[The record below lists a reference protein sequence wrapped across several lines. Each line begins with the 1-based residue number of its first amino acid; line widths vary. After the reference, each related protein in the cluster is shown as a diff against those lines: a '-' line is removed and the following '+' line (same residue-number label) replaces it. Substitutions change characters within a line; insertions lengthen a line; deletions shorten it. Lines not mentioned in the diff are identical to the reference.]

1 LWLGSEGEPR
11 RDAPEPELIQNVIG
25 RRKSGGL
32 MKVCM
37 HFLTYKYNSEIL
49 MKRLVISS
57 FTLAMLA
64 AASSA
69 QAQSSVTLYGIL
81 DDAVAYYNNVGHAS
95 LLEMQADDLTSNGFG
110 LKGQEDLGGGLRAV
124 FKLENGSNPNTGKL
138 SQGGRMFGRQAYVG
152 LASDS
157 LGTVVAGRVYDPT
170 VDLIQP
176 LTGDGYSPAFTDPGD
191 ADNNDNTFRVDD
203 ALKYTSPDYNGL
215 QYELMYAF
223 GGVAGSVASEESSS
237 AAAAYSHGNLSIAAG
252 YVYTKNDGPGG
263 VGTADQTQNNSVTPL
278 YGNVAFTGSRLISQA
293 AAQYVFGKF
302 TANVRYS
309 NAQWKPG
316 AAFAAF
322 NRTETFNT
330 GATSL
335 AYLMTPSIQLDIGYN
350 YTHSSGASSATYN
363 NVAAGAEYFLSKRTT
378 LYAVGGYSHASG
390 TTFSQDGNSIVAA
403 GGTVGDLESSS
414 STPNQTVII
423 LGMTTKF

>member
-1 LWLGSEGEPR
+1 
-11 RDAPEPELIQNVIG
+11 
-25 RRKSGGL
+25 
-32 MKVCM
+32 
-37 HFLTYKYNSEIL
+37 

-57 FTLAMLA
+57 LTLATLA

-69 QAQSSVTLYGIL
+69 QAQSSVTLYGEMDNAI
-81 DDAVAYYNNVGHAS
+81 AYYNNVGHAS
-95 LLEMQADDLTSNGFG
+95 LLELQGADLTANQWG
-110 LKGQEDLGGGLRAV
+110 LKGKEDLGGGLQAI
-124 FKLENGSNPNTGKL
+124 FNLENGFNTETGKF
-138 SQGGRMFGRQAYVG
+138 SQGGREFGKNAYVG

-157 LGTVVAGRVYDPT
+157 LGTVVFGRMLDPT
-170 VDLIQP
+170 VDLVQP
-176 LTGDGYSPAFTDPGD
+176 LTADGYGPAFSTPGD
-191 ADNNDNTFRVDD
+191 ADNNDNTFRVQN
-203 ALKYTSPDYNGL
+203 ATKYTSPNYNGL
-215 QYELMYAF
+215 QYELMYGL
-223 GGVAGSVASEESSS
+223 GGVAGSVASQQST
-237 AAAAYSHGNLSIAAG
+237 AAAVAYNHGNFSVAGG
-252 YVYTKNDGPGG
+252 YVYAKNDGAGG

-278 YGNVAFTGSRLISQA
+278 FGNVAFTGSRLISQA

-335 AYLMTPSIQLDIGYN
+335 AYLMTPSIQMDVGYT
-350 YTHSSGASSATYN
+350 YTRSTGASSATYHT
-363 NVAAGAEYFLSKRTT
+363 VAAGAEYFLSKRTT
-378 LYAVGGYSHASG
+378 LYAIGGYSHARG

-403 GGTVGDLESSS
+403 GGTVGDLTSSS
-414 STPNQTVII
+414 STPNQLAFM